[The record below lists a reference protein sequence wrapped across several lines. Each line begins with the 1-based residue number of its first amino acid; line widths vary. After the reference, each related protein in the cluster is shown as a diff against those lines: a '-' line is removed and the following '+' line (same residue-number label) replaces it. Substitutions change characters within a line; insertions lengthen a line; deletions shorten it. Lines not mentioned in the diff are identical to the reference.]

1 MDVLDLA
8 RLQFAITTNLH
19 FVFVAL
25 TLGLVPMV
33 AIMQTRHTFT
43 GRDRDELSTR
53 FWGQI
58 YLINYALGIVTGLVL
73 EFQFGMNWSGLSHF
87 AGDVFGAPLAIET
100 VSAFFLE
107 STFLGLWI
115 FGWHILPKWV
125 HLALIWLVAL
135 TAYVSAFWI
144 LTANSY
150 LQNPVGSRVV
160 DGRLLLDDF
169 GLLITNPHMLTALP
183 HVTGAAFMT
192 ASWLVIA
199 VSALHLRR
207 GHQVEFFT
215 SCLRWGVLVAAG
227 SGLLTLISGHVAPAH
242 VEATQPDKLEGPMEP
257 FLNSM
262 LLIGDVLAVL
272 ALLVLLP
279 MLLRNTL
286 ARARWFHP
294 VLIAL
299 APLPVVASALGW
311 IVREMGRQPWLVYE
325 HLTVAEGLSPHV
337 SAPMVMVS
345 LVVFTLVLGSLT
357 LTNIVLILKAAA
369 RGPGDVLLGSKPV
382 EPEPPS
388 PVSISGE
395 ST

>member
-8 RLQFAITTNLH
+8 RLQFAVTTNLH

-33 AIMQTRHTFT
+33 AVMQTRHTFT
-43 GRDRDELSTR
+43 GRGSDERLTR

-73 EFQFGMNWSGLSHF
+73 EFQFGMAWSGLSHF

-100 VSAFFLE
+100 MTAFFLE

-115 FGWHILPKWV
+115 FGWHILPKKV

-144 LTANSY
+144 LAANSY
-150 LQNPVGSRVV
+150 LQNPVGSRMV
-160 DGRLLLDDF
+160 DGRLVLDDF
-169 GLLITNPHMLTALP
+169 GLLITNPHLLTALP

-192 ASWLVIA
+192 ASWLVIG
-199 VSALHLRR
+199 VSAHHLRR
-207 GHQVEFFT
+207 GDHVGFFT
-215 SCLRWGVLVAAG
+215 SCLRRGVLVAAG
-227 SGLLTLISGHVAPAH
+227 GGLLTFVSGHLAPAH

-257 FLNSM
+257 FLNAM
-262 LLIGDVLAVL
+262 LLIGDVLTAL
-272 ALLVLLP
+272 TLLVLLP
-279 MLLRNTL
+279 MLFRNRL
-286 ARARWFHP
+286 ARARRLLP

-299 APLPVVASALGW
+299 APLPVAASALGW

-325 HLTVAEGLSPHV
+325 HLTVTDGLSPNV
-337 SAPMVMVS
+337 SAPVIATS
-345 LVVFTLVLGSLT
+345 LVVFTLLLGSLAV
-357 LTNIVLILKAAA
+357 TNVVLILRAAA
-369 RGPGDVLLGSKPV
+369 RGPDDVLLGSRPV
-382 EPEPPS
+382 DPPA
-388 PVSISGE
+388 PAPAPISGE
-395 ST
+395 